1 MARCLKIGSREIV
14 VNSDYMKIV
23 VASHYRYTLGY
34 KYVCTEYEFMD
45 VCACNG
51 RSLIEIECKISK
63 ADLKKEIKKPKHLY
77 YSGQKKSKYAIIPN
91 KYYIAIT
98 KKMSED
104 EEVLDFIEK
113 LNPNY
118 GIITM
123 SNWRDM
129 CFYKNAKTLKKE
141 AVEEKIKEGIVARI
155 SSENLILRKKLY
167 DINYAQKKDEEK

>member
-1 MARCLKIGSREIV
+1 MGKYLRVGSREIV

-23 VASHYRYTLGY
+23 VASHYRYKLSY
-34 KYVCTEYEFMD
+34 KYVCTEFDFMD

-63 ADLKKEIKKPKHLY
+63 SDLKKEIKKPKHLY

-98 KKMSED
+98 KEMSED

-118 GIITM
+118 GIIAIK
-123 SNWRDM
+123 SWRDIL
-129 CFYKNAKTLKKE
+129 FYKNAKTLKKE
-141 AVEEKIKEGIVARI
+141 AVTDKIKEGIVARI
-155 SSENLILRKKLY
+155 SSENLTLRKKIY
-167 DINYAQKKDEEK
+167 DIKYTQKKDGE